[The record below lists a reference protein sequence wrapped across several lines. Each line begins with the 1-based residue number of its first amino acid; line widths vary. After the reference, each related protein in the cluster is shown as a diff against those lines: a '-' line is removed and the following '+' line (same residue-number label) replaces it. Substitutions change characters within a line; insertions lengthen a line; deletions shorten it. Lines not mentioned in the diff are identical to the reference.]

1 MLAGYDEAGYPH
13 VYTNAIGVML
23 TQLMLLLIYAS
34 ELFYFLVLK

>member
-23 TQLMLLLIYAS
+23 TQLMLILINAS
-34 ELFYFLVLK
+34 ELFFSLC